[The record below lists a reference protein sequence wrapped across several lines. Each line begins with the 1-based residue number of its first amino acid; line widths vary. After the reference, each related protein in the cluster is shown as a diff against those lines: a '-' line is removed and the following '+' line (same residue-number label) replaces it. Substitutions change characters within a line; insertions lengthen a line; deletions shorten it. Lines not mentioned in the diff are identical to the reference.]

1 VICDRCGRSNP
12 DNLAFCQD
20 CGRRLVSQAAVV
32 PPTPPTGL
40 GIVPIPAEQAAEAP
54 PASRMSRPEAPT
66 FSFDS
71 PLDQGEGAPCPMCSA
86 RNPPGNRFC
95 VACGARFPPINA
107 GAAVAVAQPSPIVN
121 AAAQIMATSPS
132 RIVCSR
138 CNGASDSDMQY
149 CQFCGASLR
158 QEALRAG
165 PPNHEQPVTTTTRPE
180 ELRPIGSDGF
190 AARAAG
196 PDAFGA
202 RPGAPEIIAPA
213 QPPRAG
219 ARGAATSPTGAAASR
234 LVTIA
239 RDGAEGATYPLTGDQ
254 VDLGRDEGNI
264 LLRDD
269 AYISPRH
276 LRLLRRNDGWYAR
289 DLGSLNGVYLRL
301 RRPQQLSDG
310 DLLLIGLQVLRFEAV
325 RDAEQ
330 GFGPATQHGT
340 LLFGSPMLPRYARLC
355 ERTVEGVTRNVFYLH
370 RDETII
376 GRESGDIV
384 FTDDPFMSRRHVAI
398 RLDSATATFTATD
411 LGSSNGTYIAIRGEI
426 PLGHGD
432 FLRIG
437 QHLFRVELAASGP
450 PPGGGSPAGGA
461 RRGS

>member
-1 VICDRCGRSNP
+1 
-12 DNLAFCQD
+12 
-20 CGRRLVSQAAVV
+20 
-32 PPTPPTGL
+32 
-40 GIVPIPAEQAAEAP
+40 
-54 PASRMSRPEAPT
+54 MSRPEAPT
-66 FSFDS
+66 FSFD
-71 PLDQGEGAPCPMCSA
+71 DGGNDAADGTACPMCST

-107 GAAVAVAQPSPIVN
+107 AGANPSTIVS
-121 AAAQIMATSPS
+121 AAAQVTATAPS
-132 RIVCSR
+132 RVVCNR
-138 CNGASDSDMQY
+138 CGGSSDATMQY
-149 CQFCGASLR
+149 CQFCGATLR
-158 QEALRAG
+158 AQEAAQPAMAG
-165 PPNHEQPVTTTTRPE
+165 AQVTTATANNGQLASITTRPE
-180 ELRPIGSDGF
+180 ELRPID
-190 AARAAG
+190 AAPLA
-196 PDAFGA
+196 
-202 RPGAPEIIAPA
+202 
-213 QPPRAG
+213 PPRA
-219 ARGAATSPTGAAASR
+219 APRASVPPSPAAAATASR

-239 RDGAEGATYPLTGDQ
+239 RDGAEGTSYPLTGDH
-254 VDLGRDEGNI
+254 VDLGREEGTI
-264 LLRDD
+264 VLRDD

-276 LRLLRRNDGWYAR
+276 LRLIRREDGWYAR
-289 DLGSLNGVYLRL
+289 DLASLNGVYLRL
-301 RRPQQLSDG
+301 RRPQQLTDG

-398 RLDSATATFTATD
+398 RLDSATSIFTATD
-411 LGSSNGTYIAIRGEI
+411 LGSSNGTYIAVRGEI
-426 PLGHGD
+426 PLGNGD

-437 QHLFRVELAASGP
+437 QHLFRVELQSSRP
-450 PPGGGSPAGGA
+450 PPAGGGTSMGGA